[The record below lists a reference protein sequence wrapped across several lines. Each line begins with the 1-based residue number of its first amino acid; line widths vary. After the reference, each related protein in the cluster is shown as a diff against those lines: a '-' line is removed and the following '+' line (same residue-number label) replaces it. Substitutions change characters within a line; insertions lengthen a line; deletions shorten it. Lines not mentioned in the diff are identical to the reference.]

1 MKLSFKK
8 DKQEEAI
15 KILKAIA
22 SKNKDESI
30 KAQEALAA
38 FVGPV
43 VSQVLS
49 QTATSNSVYR
59 TENYSIGDVPSI
71 PLDLFVDNTE
81 GLFTIWSQAVAGGLA
96 TNEVWGM
103 DEYRFRTY
111 RLDSAISFAK
121 SYAEKSRLGV
131 VAKAMERLAQEI
143 LVKQEYQAWNI
154 ICSALGESR
163 TNGEAHVINS
173 VAKAG
178 SLARNFTLADLNS
191 LWTKVTRLRRSWAGG
206 TPTATPG
213 RGLTDIFL
221 SPEGIERIRAMA
233 YNPVN
238 TTAVPDTQE
247 STALGLPDSM
257 REAIYNNAGMGS
269 IFGVTVHQLLELGV
283 NQPYNTLFDNYYT
296 AAGSD
301 PTFAGGTNEVAI
313 GFDLSVDSFIRV
325 VATDSDTGST
335 FTLEPDDQ
343 FTRRQEKIG
352 WYGSVEEGRLC
363 ADTKAVVGILW

>member
-8 DKQEEAI
+8 ERQEEAV
-15 KILKAIA
+15 KILQAVG
-22 SKNKDESI
+22 SRNRDESM

-43 VSQVLS
+43 ISQVLL
-49 QTATSNSVYR
+49 QAATSNAVYR
-59 TENYSIGDVPSI
+59 TENYSIGEVPSI
-71 PLDLFVDNTE
+71 PLDLFLDNTE
-81 GLFTIWSQAVAGGLA
+81 GLFTIWSQAVPGGLA

-121 SYAEKSRLGV
+121 SYAQNARLGV
-131 VAKAMERLAQEI
+131 VAKAMERLAQEV

-154 ICSALGESR
+154 VAAALGESR
-163 TNGEAHVINS
+163 TGGAAHVINS
-173 VAKAG
+173 TAKAAG
-178 SLARNFTLADLNS
+178 QARKFQLDDLNR
-191 LWTKVTRLRRSWAGG
+191 LWTKVTRLRRSWVGG

-213 RGLTDIFL
+213 RGLTDLFV
-221 SPEGIERIRAMA
+221 SPETIEQIRAMA
-233 YNPVN
+233 YNPMN
-238 TTAVPDTQE
+238 TVGVPNSDE

-269 IFGVTVHQLLELGV
+269 IFGVNIHQLLELGV
-283 NQPYNTLFDNYYT
+283 SQPYNVLFDNYYT
-296 AAGSD
+296 PAGSD
-301 PTFAGGTNEVAI
+301 PTFDSAVNEVAI

-325 VATDSDTGST
+325 VATDSETGST

-343 FTRRQEKIG
+343 FVRRQEKIG
-352 WYGSVEEGRLC
+352 WYGAVEEGRLC